1 MNGDD
6 PIVRGE
12 DFLAEIDRRGAG
24 ACPSCGYVGMVTF
37 GLGGELEPLFL
48 LTKSQI
54 RGELQSV
61 DTDDPAVLGKTV
73 YALTCDNCGF
83 LSLWDTSTFG
93 GSSGAET

>member
-1 MNGDD
+1 MSEAKT
-6 PIVRGE
+6 PSQRS
-12 DFLAEIDRRGAG
+12 IDGGAG
-24 ACPSCGYVGMVTF
+24 GGYGGMVTF
-37 GLGGELEPLFL
+37 GLGGELEPLSL

-54 RGELQSV
+54 RGELQTV

-93 GSSGAET
+93 GSSEAET